1 MKVPNDTRDS
11 AYCIQ
16 PQVMLSS
23 VAQPEAGP
31 DPKGA
36 EAMPRLAR
44 AAVRAAPRNRLPI
57 AEPFRSAEE
66 AWFWAF
72 ASMAARHQGSR
83 SRSTYARPRPC
94 DPDDIVKCLDG
105 LYRRRRIDLVHA
117 RILRNWGERGLA
129 PNPTYASERGD
140 WRLWQEAMQRLEWPL
155 RIKGIVA
162 G

>member
-1 MKVPNDTRDS
+1 MKAPNRASDS
-11 AYCIQ
+11 PTCTQ

-23 VAQPEAGP
+23 DMQPEASP

-36 EAMPRLAR
+36 KTMPTVAR
-44 AAVRAAPRNRLPI
+44 AAVRTVPRNRLPT

-66 AWFWAF
+66 AWLWAF

-83 SRSTYARPRPC
+83 SRSPYARPRPC
-94 DPDDIVKCLDG
+94 DPDDVVKCLDG
-105 LYRRRRIDLVHA
+105 LYRRRRIDLLHA
-117 RILRNWGERGLA
+117 RILRIWGERGVP
-129 PNPTYASERGD
+129 PNPNYASERSD
-140 WRLWQEAMQRLEWPL
+140 WRLWQEAIQRLEWPL

>member
-1 MKVPNDTRDS
+1 MKARNDVSDS
-11 AYCIQ
+11 PYCTQ

-23 VAQPEAGP
+23 EVQPEAGP

-36 EAMPRLAR
+36 ETMPMLPR
-44 AAVRAAPRNRLPI
+44 AAVRTVPRNRLPI

-66 AWFWAF
+66 AWLWAF
-72 ASMAARHQGSR
+72 ASMVARHQGSR
-83 SRSTYARPRPC
+83 SRSPYARPRPC
-94 DPDDIVKCLDG
+94 DPDDVVKCLDG

-117 RILRNWGERGLA
+117 RILRTWGERGVA
-129 PNPTYASERGD
+129 PNPSYASERSD
-140 WRLWQEAMQRLEWPL
+140 WRLWHEAMQRLEWPL